1 MTDAFVR
8 ERVRP
13 LSYFFSLF
21 LLLGVAL
28 GGISSNDTPTNA
40 ILQFL
45 ALPPLIAA
53 ILFLFAARADLSASA
68 RFALALLSAALVL
81 PLLQLLPLPLGL
93 AQSLPLHS
101 ILSEAQRTLGAAVS
115 ERTLSLARDATLVS
129 VLSTLPGVAAFLFVA
144 TQNERER
151 SLTVTTLLL
160 AAILSAFVGLLQLS
174 QNSANGFYL
183 YPAGPGDV
191 VGFFANRNHF
201 AALIYG
207 VLPFSVAW
215 IARALDAPQN
225 SDVNKKDKAPAKS
238 FRINYVLLF
247 CGVSALFVFIV
258 VAIMARSRAGVVL
271 LMLALF
277 GVSFLPRWRRV
288 AGGGGNLF
296 GKLFLGLAGF
306 SLLFALEYGFFRLL
320 SRFEA
325 DPLQDARFE
334 IAKNTWALVLKALPT
349 GTGLGSFQKIYAAF
363 EPVRDIVAN
372 SFINR
377 AHNDYL
383 EFALEG
389 GVPAILLI
397 LAFLIW
403 IYQGWRDAWSTRESE
418 VGDAYVRRA
427 ASLTI
432 VLLLLHA
439 AVDYAL
445 RTHAVMLL
453 FAASCALLL
462 PVIPGV
468 RRAEVPPVK
477 WSGVNV
483 SFLAD
488 FPKKEWGKTNC
499 LTAFASKTKIFKN
512 NSWMTY

>member
-1 MTDAFVR
+1 MTDATVR

-21 LLLGVAL
+21 LLLGVVL
-28 GGISSNDTPTNA
+28 GGINSNDTPTNA
-40 ILQFL
+40 LLQFL
-45 ALPPLIAA
+45 ALPPLVVA
-53 ILFLFAARADLSASA
+53 ILSLCTAREELSSPT
-68 RFALALLSAALVL
+68 RLAMTLLTAGLILS
-81 PLLQLLPLPLGL
+81 LLQLVPLPQALTKL
-93 AQSLPLHS
+93 LPLHS
-101 ILSEAQRTLGAAVS
+101 LTSEAQLALGVS
-115 ERTLSLARDATLVS
+115 VQDTTLSLTRDATAVS
-129 VLSTLPGVAAFLFVA
+129 ILSSLPGVAAFLFVA
-144 TQNERER
+144 TQNARER

-183 YPAGPGDV
+183 YPEGPGDV

-201 AALIYG
+201 AALMYG

-215 IARALDAPQN
+215 VARALEGPQDFDAA
-225 SDVNKKDKAPAKS
+225 KKNGAAQAE
-238 FRINYVLLF
+238 RTRERRGRRNYLLLF
-247 CGVSALFVFIV
+247 CGMSTLFTLIV
-258 VAIMARSRAGVVL
+258 AAIMARSRAGVVL
-271 LMLALF
+271 LMLALL
-277 GVSFLPRWRRV
+277 GVSFLPRWQRV
-288 AGGGGNLF
+288 AGDSGNLF

-349 GTGLGSFQKIYAAF
+349 GTGLGSFQKIYSAF

-389 GVPAILLI
+389 GAPAIFLM
-397 LAFLIW
+397 LAFLW
-403 IYQGWRDAWSTRESE
+403 WFYRRWRAAWSTRQVE
-418 VGDAYVRRA
+418 VGDNYLRRA
-427 ASLTI
+427 ASLT
-432 VLLLLHA
+432 VLLLLLHA
-439 AVDYAL
+439 TVDFSL

-453 FAASCALLL
+453 FAASCGLLL
-462 PVIPGV
+462 PAGAGARLDPPKLRTRNGAASNAPPSQ
-468 RRAEVPPVK
+468 RARE
-477 WSGVNV
+477 
-483 SFLAD
+483 AA
-488 FPKKEWGKTNC
+488 
-499 LTAFASKTKIFKN
+499 TAT
-512 NSWMTY
+512 